1 MRRIFLYVVADLFEH
16 LAELAVAALG
26 EGDFEPGILAAA
38 DLLDFGGLGEDA
50 IAAAGG
56 AGVGE
61 AAAVDHDAA
70 AELVDGRRRWGRRR
84 L

>member
-1 MRRIFLYVVADLFEH
+1 MVADLFEH
-16 LAELAVAALG
+16 LAELAIAAFG
-26 EGDFEPGILAAA
+26 EGDFVPGIVATA
-38 DLLDFGGLGEDA
+38 DLLDLGGLGEDA

-70 AELVDGRRRWGRRR
+70 PELVDGGVGG
-84 L
+84 LAGDFDEVGL